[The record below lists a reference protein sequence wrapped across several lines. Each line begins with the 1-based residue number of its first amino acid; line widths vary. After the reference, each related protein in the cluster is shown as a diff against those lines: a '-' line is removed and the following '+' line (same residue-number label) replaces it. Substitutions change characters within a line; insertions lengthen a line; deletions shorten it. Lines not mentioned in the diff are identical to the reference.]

1 VICSSNSS
9 LIQKSN
15 SFTKVLMKYFVAF
28 LSISMSKRGRCARWG
43 FAAGLPMNFFLIH
56 KKAPGSQSIQDA
68 LNVLGGKAL
77 HEGPEIMT
85 HTRIAAHDGKLYL
98 DLGISHGE
106 SLRLVQADGKLSR
119 RTSRS
124 NLCDLAGCC
133 PIPAPSSD
141 GTLDDLREFLN
152 LPDDGSFA
160 LIKAVLVAALRPGLP
175 FPVLVLKGE
184 QGTGKSTISAICKT
198 LIDPSKAPKRGLP
211 RDTRDLAI

>member
-1 VICSSNSS
+1 VICSSHSP

-15 SFTKVLMKYFVAF
+15 SFTKVLMKVFCSVPIDKHVETWP
-28 LSISMSKRGRCARWG
+28 LRSMGFRRWL
-43 FAAGLPMNFFLIH
+43 AYEFFLIH

-133 PIPAPSSD
+133 QS
-141 GTLDDLREFLN
+141 
-152 LPDDGSFA
+152 
-160 LIKAVLVAALRPGLP
+160 
-175 FPVLVLKGE
+175 
-184 QGTGKSTISAICKT
+184 
-198 LIDPSKAPKRGLP
+198 P
-211 RDTRDLAI
+211 RHRQTAR